1 VQVELVRRA
10 QRGDEEAFAS
20 LVPAAAERLL
30 GVAYR
35 ILRDQ
40 QLAEDA
46 TQQALLLAWRK
57 LPTLR
62 DPDRFDAWTY
72 RLVVNA
78 CYAYSSRRR
87 LKLTPLR
94 LLNDDAAIV
103 DSSEQS
109 ADRDRLERGFR
120 RLSVAHRAVIVL
132 HLEIGLSYEELAATL
147 QIPVGT
153 ARSRLHYALRVMR
166 SALEADDR
174 IESVQGTA

>member
-62 DPDRFDAWTY
+62 EPDRFDAWTY

-78 CYAYSSRRR
+78 CYAHSSRRQ
-87 LKLTPLR
+87 LKLTSLR